1 QPLSAMKLN
10 AKQSELLQ
18 LLLCQ
23 LLTAVSY
30 AAVIDS
36 SYDQV
41 TSGSVDIGSYVSSG
55 LLNATGLHTN
65 SHCLMKCWATSCAV
79 AIVKEAAI
87 LECRMLVINT
97 ASEPGL
103 SNGSFVAR
111 EFQLEEGVQIW
122 KARDFE
128 QQVLR
133 GTDSGRLLEYL
144 APRNVTH
151 KRVHIPNN
159 SVKIFAAFLQH
170 QPAVSSLIGCVDKC
184 SELLACRGIVF
195 NSSNCSLLTDYP
207 LCRWFEQPPNSSEL
221 AVYEFYTVGTRQCFE
236 TVNLRVSDALSFDRL
251 WAEYKTGFGT
261 YHSNYFAGLE
271 WLHNRTSAQPSNN
284 RFRVDLLYWNDT
296 YIYAYYLN
304 LLILA
309 ESTNYTVSNFTF
321 AAAGGLGNCL
331 FQGSNRQFVTRDRGW
346 SECHNCA
353 VRYEQPYWHG
363 CCHNSGPFGKY
374 FNYPTALNV
383 SVADRAKG
391 IQLLPAMKL
400 NAKHSELLQL
410 LLCQLIT
417 GHLACTYDRVTSG
430 SINIGNYVSSGL
442 LNEPGL
448 HTNSHCLMKCWATS
462 CAVAVVKEAAILKCW
477 MLVINTGERQTNSDC
492 IASYAVGD
500 LTFIIENPLL
510 TDYPLCRWFEQPPNS
525 SELAVYE
532 FHTVGTQQCF
542 ETVNLRVSD
551 ALNFDRLWA
560 EYKTGFGTY
569 HSNYF
574 VEWLHNRTSAQ
585 PKNRFHVDLL
595 YWNDAYIY
603 AYYLNKTGCSENE
616 KEKEISIEEWLRI
629 EQFQRVKSR
638 MKSTA
643 TGTRNRLV
651 LLLQSDTHHGA
662 IHQACDA
669 ATTAHEECVKLL
681 STQLLSAMKLN
692 SKQSELL
699 QLLLC
704 QLLMAVSY
712 AGVIDSSYDQVTSGS
727 VDIGSYVS
735 SGLLNATG
743 LHTNSHCLM
752 KCWATS
758 CAVAIVKE
766 AAILECR
773 MLVINTASEPGL
785 SNGSFIAREIRLE
798 DGAQIWKARDF
809 EQQVLRGTDSGRLLE
824 YLAPRNVTHKRV
836 HIPNNSVKIF
846 AAFLQHQPAV
856 SSLIGCVDKCSELLA
871 CRGIVFNS
879 SNCSLLTDYPL
890 CRWFEQPPNSS
901 ELTVYEFYTVGTRQ
915 CFETVNLR
923 VSDALN
929 FDRLWAE
936 YKTGFGTYHSNY
948 FAGLEWLHNR
958 TSAQPNNN
966 RFRVDLLYWNDTYI
980 YAYYLNLLI
989 LAESTNYT
997 VSNSTYAPAGGLGN
1011 CLFQGLNRQFVTRD
1025 RGWSNCHHNCA
1036 VKYEQPHWHGC
1047 CHNSGPFGKYF
1058 NYPTALNLPVFRA
1071 SGCSGEALTPIPFS
1085 PGDPRQ
1091 LVLRCHAWRSGAA
1104 GVRSGA
1110 WSSCPTGPDRTVTNL
1125 TYAPTGGLGDCMFHG
1140 VNRQFITRDRGWI
1153 DCQHNCAVRYA
1164 QPHWHKCC
1172 HSSGPFC
1179 KYFNYPTALN
1189 VPVVDRAKGIVW
1201 AANAQK
1207 NITDGWYYSFKQLQ
1221 LLHAMNLNAEQ
1232 AELLLL
1238 LLYQLLTLGSLMWHC
1253 AHYLLTPI
1261 LVVATSANSA
1271 ITARTYDRVTSDS
1284 ISIGNYVSSKL
1295 LNGTGLHMN
1304 SHCLMK
1310 CSEMSSRNAIEPS
1323 LSNGSFVAREFRLEH
1338 GVKIWKA
1345 RNFEQQEFYTV
1356 GTRQCFETVNLRVSD
1371 ALNFDRLW
1379 AEYKTGFGTYHSNY
1393 FAGLEWLHNRT
1404 SAQPNNNRFRVD
1416 LLYWNDTYIYA
1427 YYLNLLILAESTNY
1441 TVSNSTYAPAGGL
1454 GNCLF
1459 QGLNRQF
1466 VTRDRGWSNCHHN
1479 CAVKYEQ
1486 PHWHGCCHNS
1496 GPFGKYFNYPT
1507 ALNLPVFRASGCSGE
1522 ALTPIPFSPGDP
1534 RQLVLRCH
1542 AWRSGAAGVRSGAWS
1557 SCPTG
1562 PDRTVT
1568 NLTYAPTGG
1577 LGDCMFHGVNRQF
1590 ITRDRGWIDCQH
1602 NCAVRYAQ
1610 PHWHKCCHSSGP
1622 FCKYFN
1628 YPTALNVP
1636 VVDRAK
1642 GIVWAA
1648 NAQKNITDGW
1658 YYSFKQLQLLH
1669 AMNLNAEQ
1677 AELLLLLLYQL
1688 LTLGSLMWHCA
1699 HYLLTPIL
1707 VVATSANS
1715 AITARTYD
1723 RVTSDSISIGNYI
1736 FASFLQ
1742 HQPAA
1747 SSLIGCVAKCSEVP
1761 ACRGIVFNSSN
1772 CSLLTDYPLCRYSEL
1787 AVYEFYTVGTKQCFE
1802 TVNLRVSDAL
1812 SFDRLWAEYKTGFGT
1827 YHGRLANWDDFI
1839 GLEWLHNRTSAQP
1852 NNIRFRNRNVTN
1864 IYAYYVNVLILAEST
1879 NYTKLFCS
1887 ALVVQLMPLKT
1898 NQKAHSSDRPSSRAG
1913 APLLSIIWAISKKL
1927 LALANSF
1934 APEAIWKTE
1943 QPNAQMSDSLLYCTL
1958 SDSPAPSSSGAMKF
1972 RAEVDQ
1978 LDSRVVSTN
1987 NYVRAVDVSVDH
1999 GRLPAVQVEQ
2009 RAADLR
2015 AVGASRMHN
2024 AHLLAEVSNRQLIQR
2039 LVVDKPLQA
2048 SAVQQL
2054 HEHNDCGGLRLSD
2067 VQEPDDVGMPQSA
2080 QVSLALDSSVDLCAH
2095 RGQLITELHRQS
2107 ESLGSAG
2114 DTRVSSNFVD
2124 FAEASTAD
2132 EANGTPGIG
2141 GGSGSQQSGGCGR
2154 IASTGRLVQATGCPY
2169 IHTGGVTQL
2178 HQLLPQSLITARA
2191 VLSCPHQRGT
2201 TLIVRQVATAAVR
2214 RSPQPRR
2221 VARLGQPLHFMSIR
2235 LLLQRRLA
2243 SSEWPLSLARSDA
2256 VRPLRSFTS
2265 SSRNLFQFPCFM
2277 QKLNL
2282 GCLSRCSRCLAHFQL
2297 PVRAASISGMAPLS
2311 FRSHFA
2317 SNDSSVSSHRWSRR
2331 AARCAAVS
2339 PFASA
2344 ALGFAPSSNKYK
2356 MHFSV
2361 CTGVTGASATCMRTV
2376 RRAAS
2381 ALETSWR
2388 VASRRTWPK
2397 SPRMTS
2403 PTAEMPGKQEAALN
2417 QYPEAK
2423 TAAAAARADDEIEI
2437 NRIEQLL
2444 SAAECSASSGETSQ
2458 AELQAGE
2465 VSSSLKKLVKNSK
2478 NETLLRTRAEPLH
2491 DRLKQLNDGL
2501 KDDKRRRKSEAAAA
2515 DASRGLT
2522 MEAENPFE
2530 LSTAMQAQKQAE
2542 EAQLELMKSREAAM
2556 DQLAQDMIDLEE
2568 IFTELNKMVLEQGE
2582 TINLIEDQVIHVVED
2597 VEKGREQLEDAVRV
2611 KVSSPPEFFNS
2622 TMKLENRDFRAM
2634 MYLHFKQG
2642 KSPAESYQT
2651 LQNVFTHSS
2660 DMTHFVAHPNRSLAD
2675 GTEVNSGRL
2684 ESDGHLLISFR
2695 TDSRCSESAT
2705 CGSISMTTTMKNL
2718 IFSLRQFEEPQNW
2731 LSQFGASVG
2740 ASVVV
2745 GSVVGASVVVG
2756 SVVGASVVVGSVVGA
2771 SVVVGSVVGASVVV
2785 GSVVGASVVVGSVV
2799 GASVVVGSVVG
2810 ASVVVGSVVGASV
2823 VVGSVGG
2830 ASVVV
2835 GSVIGASV
2843 VVGSVVGASVVVGSV
2858 VGASVVVGSV
2868 VGASVVIGSVVGASV
2883 VVGSVVGASVVV
2895 GSVVGA
2901 SVVVGSVVG
2910 ASVVVGSVVGASVVV
2925 GSVVGASVV
2934 VGSTDWAPEK
2944 CITEQSSDM
2953 THFIAHSNR
2962 SLVDGTEVNSGRLES
2977 DGHLLISFRAGSRCS
2992 ESATCGSI
3000 SMAATTNSN
3009 TLAEAVQLLQIRL
3022 GQVIDAKTTIL
3033 IKEKTRADRSHLAQK
3048 TVIVLHIG
3056 CLTGQPGEEGKVIG
3070 SCQKA
3075 GHKRVVV
3082 VVNMDEVARMA
3093 SKICTLRV
3101 PTGAVGAVVGASVVV
3116 GSVVGASV
3124 VVGSVVG
3131 ASVVVG
3137 SVVGAS
3143 VVVGSSSDMAHFI
3156 AHSNRSLADGTEVN
3170 SGRLEWDGHLLISFR
3185 AGSCCSESATCG
3197 SVSMAAR
3204 MLQNSLVC
3212 VSRISNSSV
3221 KAVEV
3226 REYFDSSSP
3235 AAADS
3240 SSRNATAI
3248 QLEQLPESA
3257 QLSTFHNPE
3266 IASLVYCNKLPCF
3279 GGNFAGLAS
3288 DHVPCLDGPGRS
3300 VENSLVADLEGGAQS
3315 AMQRAPLIISSTF
3328 PRLGGPGQPQRQQ
3341 GISDALGQHSQR
3353 PIEKLRIPANHV
3365 PAARMLRSQ
3374 RLLVRV
3380 DNFVQPV
3387 RAEPKQV
3394 VKPVDTL
3401 ATKRLSVGVPELRRG
3416 VLIAEVDG
3424 AGQRGLVGD
3433 GRPVEAGLDA
3443 RHPNAELAQFA
3454 TVAVAEGLRDGVG
3467 IQGAAIFNFSTTGNT
3482 EIRMFRVAVEHIL
3495 LYGLEAVPITETRS
3509 AALDADC
3516 SRWAAA
3522 SVAMLHT
3529 NTEFNDDQ
3537 LPAKAILTDS
3547 LTCTAN
3553 LEAQYGAAPGEANR
3567 PKMLEVFTSRPAG
3580 RRLISGRKDLR
3591 ANINGKHLMK
3601 IVGAEELCR
3610 ADPAAADA
3618 SVVNHAPQ
3626 AAQLA
3631 VFQRH
3636 FRLRYGR
3643 LHRLLVSDIHPNRD
3657 QILIAHGRELVHSG
3671 LGEAAGQDAPAL
3683 ASQTQGQLVTEAGVA
3698 TEGHRELLS
3707 LLMSSYWG
3715 GLAREPDG
3723 ALTMATVVRPAL
3735 FHFFVVSSM
3744 TATSTAPFRAAAG
3757 GAVSA
3762 VILAK
3767 CRRGVRLLS
3776 LFVVSRAEVEIVV
3789 AAGASGDGVAA
3800 SDCRCSSMVMVLQL
3814 EHVRF
3819 VRQLQLSALAVSI
3832 G

>member
-1 QPLSAMKLN
+1 
-10 AKQSELLQ
+10 
-18 LLLCQ
+18 
-23 LLTAVSY
+23 
-30 AAVIDS
+30 
-36 SYDQV
+36 
-41 TSGSVDIGSYVSSG
+41 
-55 LLNATGLHTN
+55 
-65 SHCLMKCWATSCAV
+65 
-79 AIVKEAAI
+79 
-87 LECRMLVINT
+87 
-97 ASEPGL
+97 
-103 SNGSFVAR
+103 
-111 EFQLEEGVQIW
+111 
-122 KARDFE
+122 
-128 QQVLR
+128 
-133 GTDSGRLLEYL
+133 
-144 APRNVTH
+144 
-151 KRVHIPNN
+151 
-159 SVKIFAAFLQH
+159 
-170 QPAVSSLIGCVDKC
+170 
-184 SELLACRGIVF
+184 
-195 NSSNCSLLTDYP
+195 
-207 LCRWFEQPPNSSEL
+207 
-221 AVYEFYTVGTRQCFE
+221 
-236 TVNLRVSDALSFDRL
+236 
-251 WAEYKTGFGT
+251 
-261 YHSNYFAGLE
+261 
-271 WLHNRTSAQPSNN
+271 
-284 RFRVDLLYWNDT
+284 
-296 YIYAYYLN
+296 
-304 LLILA
+304 
-309 ESTNYTVSNFTF
+309 
-321 AAAGGLGNCL
+321 
-331 FQGSNRQFVTRDRGW
+331 
-346 SECHNCA
+346 
-353 VRYEQPYWHG
+353 
-363 CCHNSGPFGKY
+363 
-374 FNYPTALNV
+374 
-383 SVADRAKG
+383 
-391 IQLLPAMKL
+391 
-400 NAKHSELLQL
+400 
-410 LLCQLIT
+410 
-417 GHLACTYDRVTSG
+417 
-430 SINIGNYVSSGL
+430 
-442 LNEPGL
+442 
-448 HTNSHCLMKCWATS
+448 
-462 CAVAVVKEAAILKCW
+462 
-477 MLVINTGERQTNSDC
+477 
-492 IASYAVGD
+492 
-500 LTFIIENPLL
+500 
-510 TDYPLCRWFEQPPNS
+510 
-525 SELAVYE
+525 
-532 FHTVGTQQCF
+532 
-542 ETVNLRVSD
+542 
-551 ALNFDRLWA
+551 
-560 EYKTGFGTY
+560 
-569 HSNYF
+569 
-574 VEWLHNRTSAQ
+574 
-585 PKNRFHVDLL
+585 
-595 YWNDAYIY
+595 
-603 AYYLNKTGCSENE
+603 KTGCSENE

-651 LLLQSDTHHGA
+651 LLLQSDTIMEPSIKRA
-662 IHQACDA
+662 MQP
-669 ATTAHEECVKLL
+669 LL
-681 STQLLSAMKLN
+681 HMKT
-692 SKQSELL
+692 
-699 QLLLC
+699 
-704 QLLMAVSY
+704 VSY

-1025 RGWSNCHHNCA
+1025 RGWGNCGHNCA
-1036 VKYEQPHWHGC
+1036 VTYEQPHWHGC
-1047 CHNSGPFGKYF
+1047 CHYSGPFGKYF
-1058 NYPTALNLPVFRA
+1058 NYPTALN
-1071 SGCSGEALTPIPFS
+1071 
-1085 PGDPRQ
+1085 
-1091 LVLRCHAWRSGAA
+1091 
-1104 GVRSGA
+1104 
-1110 WSSCPTGPDRTVTNL
+1110 
-1125 TYAPTGGLGDCMFHG
+1125 
-1140 VNRQFITRDRGWI
+1140 FITRDRGWI

-1201 AANAQK
+1201 AANAPK

-1221 LLHAMNLNAEQ
+1221 LLHAMKLNAEQ

-1238 LLYQLLTLGSLMWHC
+1238 LLYQLLT
-1253 AHYLLTPI
+1253 I
-1261 LVVATSANSA
+1261 VATSANSA

-1284 ISIGNYVSSKL
+1284 ISIGNYQASQWDWPAHELALPDEVLGDVFKEVAML
-1295 LNGTGLHMN
+1295 ECQMLVINTA
-1304 SHCLMK
+1304 
-1310 CSEMSSRNAIEPS
+1310 SEPG

-1338 GVKIWKA
+1338 VVNIWKA
-1345 RNFEQQEFYTV
+1345 RNFEQQV
-1356 GTRQCFETVNLRVSD
+1356 LRGT
-1371 ALNFDRLW
+1371 
-1379 AEYKTGFGTYHSNY
+1379 
-1393 FAGLEWLHNRT
+1393 
-1404 SAQPNNNRFRVD
+1404 
-1416 LLYWNDTYIYA
+1416 
-1427 YYLNLLILAESTNY
+1427 
-1441 TVSNSTYAPAGGL
+1441 
-1454 GNCLF
+1454 
-1459 QGLNRQF
+1459 
-1466 VTRDRGWSNCHHN
+1466 
-1479 CAVKYEQ
+1479 
-1486 PHWHGCCHNS
+1486 NS
-1496 GPFGKYFNYPT
+1496 GRLLEYL
-1507 ALNLPVFRASGCSGE
+1507 A
-1522 ALTPIPFSPGDP
+1522 P
-1534 RQLVLRCH
+1534 R
-1542 AWRSGAAGVRSGAWS
+1542 
-1557 SCPTG
+1557 
-1562 PDRTVT
+1562 
-1568 NLTYAPTGG
+1568 N
-1577 LGDCMFHGVNRQF
+1577 
-1590 ITRDRGWIDCQH
+1590 
-1602 NCAVRYAQ
+1602 
-1610 PHWHKCCHSSGP
+1610 
-1622 FCKYFN
+1622 
-1628 YPTALNVP
+1628 
-1636 VVDRAK
+1636 
-1642 GIVWAA
+1642 
-1648 NAQKNITDGW
+1648 
-1658 YYSFKQLQLLH
+1658 
-1669 AMNLNAEQ
+1669 
-1677 AELLLLLLYQL
+1677 
-1688 LTLGSLMWHCA
+1688 
-1699 HYLLTPIL
+1699 
-1707 VVATSANS
+1707 
-1715 AITARTYD
+1715 
-1723 RVTSDSISIGNYI
+1723 I

-1852 NNIRFRNRNVTN
+1852 NNIRFRNRNDTY
-1864 IYAYYVNVLILAEST
+1864 IYAYNVNVLILADST

-1913 APLLSIIWAISKKL
+1913 APLLSISWAISKKL
-1927 LALANSF
+1927 LALANGF

-1958 SDSPAPSSSGAMKF
+1958 SDSPAPSSSGAIKF

-2024 AHLLAEVSNRQLIQR
+2024 AHLLAEVSNLWLVQR
-2039 LVVDKPLQA
+2039 LVVDKSLQA

-2054 HEHNDCGGLRLSD
+2054 HEHNDYGGLRLSD

-2095 RGQLITELHRQS
+2095 RGLAITELQRQS
-2107 ESLGSAG
+2107 ESLGSAR
-2114 DTRVSSNFVD
+2114 DARVTSNFVD

-2132 EANGTPGIG
+2132 EANGNPTDCGGDSGRSVNRCLHEGSGFPLTPGIG

-2154 IASTGRLVQATGCPY
+2154 IASTGRLMS
-2169 IHTGGVTQL
+2169 QL
-2178 HQLLPQSLITARA
+2178 SR
-2191 VLSCPHQRGT
+2191 
-2201 TLIVRQVATAAVR
+2201 VAAR
-2214 RSPQPRR
+2214 RSPAESPASASRCSSCR
-2221 VARLGQPLHFMSIR
+2221 S
-2235 LLLQRRLA
+2235 A
-2243 SSEWPLSLARSDA
+2243 SS
-2256 VRPLRSFTS
+2256 
-2265 SSRNLFQFPCFM
+2265 C
-2277 QKLNL
+2277 K
-2282 GCLSRCSRCLAHFQL
+2282 GKCSRCLAHFQL
-2297 PVRAASISGMAPLS
+2297 PVRAASISGVAPLS

-2317 SNDSSVSSHRWSRR
+2317 SNDSSVSSRRWSRR

-2339 PFASA
+2339 PFVSA

-2361 CTGVTGASATCMRTV
+2361 CTGVSGASATSMRTV

-2388 VASRRTWPK
+2388 VASRRTWSK

-2403 PTAEMPGKQEAALN
+2403 L
-2417 QYPEAK
+2417 
-2423 TAAAAARADDEIEI
+2423 ARFSRA
-2437 NRIEQLL
+2437 
-2444 SAAECSASSGETSQ
+2444 
-2458 AELQAGE
+2458 AGE

-2478 NETLLRTRAEPLH
+2478 NESLLRTRAEPLH

-2501 KDDKRRRKSEAAAA
+2501 KDDKRLRKSEAAAA

-2530 LSTAMQAQKQAE
+2530 LSTAMQAKKQAE

-2597 VEKGREQLEDAVRV
+2597 VEKGREQLEDAVVNQRSSRKKKIIIILIV
-2611 KVSSPPEFFNS
+2611 AALVLVLVLVISVVLSSPIGQRSDTAQHHQHRLIYISASSLQRIAASPNQSRKSASLTATKDPLLRNPPGLSPEFPIMPQAES
-2622 TMKLENRDFRAM
+2622 LYSAACV
-2634 MYLHFKQG
+2634 
-2642 KSPAESYQT
+2642 SPADLAPEKCITEQ
-2651 LQNVFTHSS
+2651 SS
-2660 DMTHFVAHPNRSLAD
+2660 DMTHFVAHPTRSLSD
-2675 GTEVNSGRL
+2675 GMEVNSGRL

-2705 CGSISMTTTMKNL
+2705 FGSK
-2718 IFSLRQFEEPQNW
+2718 
-2731 LSQFGASVG
+2731 LSSCRSSV
-2740 ASVVV
+2740 S
-2745 GSVVGASVVVG
+2745 
-2756 SVVGASVVVGSVVGA
+2756 
-2771 SVVVGSVVGASVVV
+2771 
-2785 GSVVGASVVVGSVV
+2785 
-2799 GASVVVGSVVG
+2799 
-2810 ASVVVGSVVGASV
+2810 
-2823 VVGSVGG
+2823 
-2830 ASVVV
+2830 
-2835 GSVIGASV
+2835 
-2843 VVGSVVGASVVVGSV
+2843 
-2858 VGASVVVGSV
+2858 
-2868 VGASVVIGSVVGASV
+2868 
-2883 VVGSVVGASVVV
+2883 
-2895 GSVVGA
+2895 
-2901 SVVVGSVVG
+2901 
-2910 ASVVVGSVVGASVVV
+2910 
-2925 GSVVGASVV
+2925 
-2934 VGSTDWAPEK
+2934 
-2944 CITEQSSDM
+2944 SSDM

-2962 SLVDGTEVNSGRLES
+2962 SLADGTEVNSCRLES

-3000 SMAATTNSN
+3000 SMAATTNLN
-3009 TLAEAVQLLQIRL
+3009 ALAEAVQLLQLRL
-3022 GQVIDAKTTIL
+3022 GERLFGDGIADHAAPKGTATVNPVAESGGHVIDAKTTIL

-3048 TVIVLHIG
+3048 KVIVLRIG

-3070 SCQKA
+3070 SCQEA

-3093 SKICTLRV
+3093 SKMGTLRV
-3101 PTGAVGAVVGASVVV
+3101 PSDRAV
-3116 GSVVGASV
+3116 
-3124 VVGSVVG
+3124 
-3131 ASVVVG
+3131 
-3137 SVVGAS
+3137 
-3143 VVVGSSSDMAHFI
+3143 
-3156 AHSNRSLADGTEVN
+3156 RSGQVDVTEVN
-3170 SGRLEWDGHLLISFR
+3170 SGRLESDGHLLISFR
-3185 AGSCCSESATCG
+3185 AGSRCSESATCG

-3204 MLQNSLVC
+3204 MQQNSLVC
-3212 VSRISNSSV
+3212 VSRISISSV

-3235 AAADS
+3235 AAADTR
-3240 SSRNATAI
+3240 SRNATAI
-3248 QLEQLPESA
+3248 QLEQLPESTP
-3257 QLSTFHNPE
+3257 LSTFHNLE

-3279 GGNFAGLAS
+3279 GGNFAGYLQRQQQHFLPHWLWAVGLAS
-3288 DHVPCLDGPGRS
+3288 DNVPCLDGPGRS

-3315 AMQRAPLIISSTF
+3315 AMQRAPLV
-3328 PRLGGPGQPQRQQ
+3328 G
-3341 GISDALGQHSQR
+3341 
-3353 PIEKLRIPANHV
+3353 
-3365 PAARMLRSQ
+3365 
-3374 RLLVRV
+3374 
-3380 DNFVQPV
+3380 
-3387 RAEPKQV
+3387 AEPKQV

-3424 AGQRGLVGD
+3424 AGQRGLVSD
-3433 GRPVEAGLDA
+3433 GRPVEAGFDA

-3454 TVAVAEGLRDGVG
+3454 TISVKKTKVLH
-3467 IQGAAIFNFSTTGNT
+3467 IFNFSATGNT

-3509 AALDADC
+3509 AALDASHLNADC
-3516 SRWAAA
+3516 SR
-3522 SVAMLHT
+3522 
-3529 NTEFNDDQ
+3529 
-3537 LPAKAILTDS
+3537 DS

-3580 RRLISGRKDLR
+3580 RRLISGRKHLR
-3591 ANINGKHLMK
+3591 GSFTEISHTAYGCIGQLKHSPGHVSDSEDINSKHLMK

-3631 VFQRH
+3631 VFQRN

-3800 SDCRCSSMVMVLQL
+3800 SDCRCSSMRNERAAQVFVIRHEQADVIRQDGHNVNDAHHGPHMFQPVGRSVEPRTVLDS
-3814 EHVRF
+3814 ED
-3819 VRQLQLSALAVSI
+3819 
-3832 G
+3832 